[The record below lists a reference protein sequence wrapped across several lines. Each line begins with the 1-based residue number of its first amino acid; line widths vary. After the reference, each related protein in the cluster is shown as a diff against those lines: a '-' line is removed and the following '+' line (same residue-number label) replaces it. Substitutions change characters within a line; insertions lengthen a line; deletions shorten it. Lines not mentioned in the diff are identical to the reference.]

1 MNRTTPSFFD
11 FLLDVGISARIR
23 YIDAATLTVGF
34 LCAWGAI
41 QFDASP
47 LLVAASFVVPYVTTW
62 LSLYTYF
69 SLHWRRTLA
78 S

>member
-34 LCAWGAI
+34 LFAWGAI